1 MTVQQLVNLSA
12 LDSGLIRSGQTPST
26 QESSDGLATLNHIL
40 SSWSLERLSVHTI
53 LHATFSLAAATESYT
68 MGPAATWATTLRPV
82 KILSAEA
89 YSGQFRAG
97 LEVLPLPEFRR
108 RAQNPTGIR
117 QSLPDLLAHD
127 NTATTI
133 TVFVFPLPNATISI
147 DVDYWTVLTAFAL
160 LGDAISMNP
169 GYELALRKALAVE
182 MCSWQRIT
190 CPPDLAAAAQN
201 SKAAIVSLNATIL
214 GEPAAAVPQQ

>member
-26 QESSDGLATLNHIL
+26 QESSDGLSTLNHIL
-40 SSWSLERLSVHTI
+40 SSWSQKRRMVYTLAHG
-53 LHATFSLAAATESYT
+53 TFSLTAATGSYT
-68 MGPAATWATTLRPV
+68 MGPAMTWATSARPV

-89 YSGQFRAG
+89 YSSQFRAG
-97 LEVLPLPEFRR
+97 VEVVSLSEFRR

-127 NTATTI
+127 NTITTI
-133 TVFVFPLPNATISI
+133 TAYVFPLPNATISVDI
-147 DVDYWTVLTAFAL
+147 DYWTAFTAFAA
-160 LGDAISMNP
+160 LGDTITMNP

-182 MCSWQRIT
+182 MCGWMKQL
-190 CPPDLAAAAQN
+190 CPADLGAAAQN
-201 SKAAIVSLNATIL
+201 AIDAIAEINLAIL
-214 GEPAAAVPQQ
+214 GDLALPEAA